1 MTAPRLVRVIAGLSI
16 REGTAADLDR
26 LVEFQNRHA
35 RPGRTQTVELARRF
49 EAANP
54 EPNRLILVADDPT
67 GALVAAATAS
77 DGGVL
82 GGGQNRWRANI
93 RVVPDRRG
101 QGLGTEML
109 ERLEAHVR
117 SKRASKLQGAVRGE
131 EADGI
136 RFAEKH
142 GYREFHRRFDSYLD
156 VSAFDASG
164 FDRPEA
170 LASRAGV
177 RIAGY
182 DVLEREATD
191 KIAFQRSTY
200 ESLSTTQ
207 MDIPRPE
214 PMPPPPPF
222 EAVREVYFEGETF
235 ARDASVIA
243 MLDGRVVGTSITII
257 DPEGVAYTVY
267 TGVDKS
273 QRGKGIALAMKLAI
287 LERLKARG
295 TKIFG
300 TTNDEA
306 NAPMRGI
313 NAKLG
318 YVIAP
323 PTIEVEKV
331 FAT

>member
-1 MTAPRLVRVIAGLSI
+1 VINGLSV
-16 REGTAADLDR
+16 REGTPADLDR
-26 LVEFQNRHA
+26 LVEFQNRYA
-35 RPGRTQTVELARRF
+35 RPGRTQSLELARHF

-54 EPNRLILVADDPT
+54 DPNRLLLVGEDAA
-67 GALVAAATAS
+67 GAIVAAASAS

-82 GGGQNRWRANI
+82 GGGENRWRGNI
-93 RVVPDRRG
+93 RVAPDLRG
-101 QGLGTEML
+101 RGLGTQML
-109 ERLEAHVR
+109 GWLEEHVG
-117 SKRASKLQGAVRGE
+117 KRAPKLQGAVRGE
-131 EADGI
+131 EQDGL

-156 VSAFDASG
+156 VPAFDTSR
-164 FDRPEA
+164 FDDPKT
-170 LASRAGV
+170 LATRAGV
-177 RIAGY
+177 RIDRY
-182 DVLEREATD
+182 DVLEGEATD
-191 KIAFQRSTY
+191 KVAFQRSTY

-214 PMPPPPPF
+214 PLPPPPPF
-222 EAVREVYFEGETF
+222 EAVRAVYFEGDTF
-235 ARDASVIA
+235 AQDSSVIA
-243 MLDGRVVGTSITII
+243 MRDGRVVGTSITII

-267 TGVDKS
+267 TGVDRTE
-273 QRGKGIALAMKLAI
+273 RGKGIALAMKLAI
-287 LERLKARG
+287 LGRLKARG
-295 TKIFG
+295 IKLFG

-331 FAT
+331 FQK